1 MSETEKQA
9 KIQEVI
15 HSGRPVTL
23 DTLAAAIG
31 ATALEA
37 AHALPEGMCTFAPGS
52 DFEKVWQSISQWEKA
67 TFIVIAGGNVIEV
80 ESKVAVGKCAKGYYN
95 LMGGKAPL
103 QGHFKYENIAEIGFV
118 TMPFMG
124 RESHFAAFFD
134 KEGRCAYS
142 FYVGREKHQLIES
155 AKEQF
160 LALQAEYK

>member
-1 MSETEKQA
+1 M
-9 KIQEVI
+9 
-15 HSGRPVTL
+15 
-23 DTLAAAIG
+23 
-31 ATALEA
+31 
-37 AHALPEGMCTFAPGS
+37 
-52 DFEKVWQSISQWEKA
+52 
-67 TFIVIAGGNVIEV
+67 
-80 ESKVAVGKCAKGYYN
+80 
-95 LMGGKAPL
+95 
-103 QGHFKYENIAEIGFV
+103 

>member
-1 MSETEKQA
+1 M
-9 KIQEVI
+9 
-15 HSGRPVTL
+15 
-23 DTLAAAIG
+23 
-31 ATALEA
+31 
-37 AHALPEGMCTFAPGS
+37 
-52 DFEKVWQSISQWEKA
+52 
-67 TFIVIAGGNVIEV
+67 
-80 ESKVAVGKCAKGYYN
+80 AVGK
-95 LMGGKAPL
+95 APGTNTDGRKRL
-103 QGHFKYENIAEIGFV
+103 RFKDTSDYENIAEIGFV